1 MASNNAKTRFARET
15 GNQGSGR
22 RGVVHVHPAYREASG
37 RSVGIDLVSQSR
49 IGIGLRGMYDE
60 LLNQPVPEH
69 LADLIRR
76 MT

>member
-1 MASNNAKTRFARET
+1 MASNKAKTRFARET
-15 GNQGSGR
+15 GSHGPGKC
-22 RGVVHVHPAYREASG
+22 GVVHVHPAHLEASG
-37 RSVGIDLVSQSR
+37 RSVGIDLVNQSR

-76 MT
+76 MS

>member
-1 MASNNAKTRFARET
+1 MASNKTKTRFAWET
-15 GNQGSGR
+15 GNQGLAK
-22 RGVVHVHPAYREASG
+22 RGVVHLHPVGREASG
-37 RSVGIDLVSQSR
+37 CGAGIDLVSQSR